1 MSDGTRL
8 TYNINSRN
16 IDIDSNNNYYTYNP
30 NQNYENINNDI
41 LYQSQNLIQGVS
53 ILNQT
58 TPLNYNNISCS
69 NINNMSYNDNRFS
82 RLHSRLDEINDKI
95 NKEKS
100 EKENLIHSKITTTE
114 MLLDSNNENR
124 ERKIKEIKSS
134 IKGLSLLFEQIK
146 EFTKAKNIQS
156 NDILENFENR
166 FNLRLK
172 EEQEKRINLEKR
184 LKNAIDSKFKEM
196 KLKLYENSKERFDE
210 LDELKNK
217 MDVQMPQLQTTVEE
231 LKKIRKLKDDE
242 IREKIKNKMNSY
254 NEIMKKEIKNRE
266 DFDEK
271 SLDEIKFTF
280 ADFNKQMRQA
290 TFNREQSQGKL
301 IDLVDATIA
310 QIEAKGNTAE

>member
-41 LYQSQNLIQGVS
+41 LYQSQNPIQGVS

-196 KLKLYENSKERFDE
+196 RLKLYENSKERFDE